1 MRSRVEVLITNHL
14 RDFASD
20 LENYKAVQVFLMLED
35 RNQKGFIFFRLFYS
49 SNRNYYEFL
58 KPKVGPIILP
68 IA

>member
-20 LENYKAVQVFLMLED
+20 LENYKAVQVFSMLED

-49 SNRNYYEFL
+49 SN
-58 KPKVGPIILP
+58 
-68 IA
+68 